1 MDVNDA
7 IVFRVNKLEK
17 RHNEVVQ
24 MIKDKGLALKACE
37 IVQKFPDIDFI
48 CQSLKKYEY
57 KYQNFQ
63 IVAPQR
69 VEDILE
75 EGS

>member
-1 MDVNDA
+1 MALRLGMDVNDA

-37 IVQKFPDIDFI
+37 IVQKFPDIDSI
-48 CQSLKKYEY
+48 CQSLK
-57 KYQNFQ
+57 N
-63 IVAPQR
+63 V
-69 VEDILE
+69 
-75 EGS
+75 

>member
-1 MDVNDA
+1 MALRLGMDVNDA

-37 IVQKFPDIDFI
+37 IVQKF
-48 CQSLKKYEY
+48 
-57 KYQNFQ
+57 
-63 IVAPQR
+63 R
-69 VEDILE
+69 ILIP
-75 EGS
+75 SVKA